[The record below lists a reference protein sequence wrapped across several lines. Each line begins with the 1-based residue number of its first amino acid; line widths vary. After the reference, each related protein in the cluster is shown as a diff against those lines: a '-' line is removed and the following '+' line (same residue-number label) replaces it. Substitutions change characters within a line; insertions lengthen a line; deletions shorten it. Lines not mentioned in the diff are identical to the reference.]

1 MFDSGVRG
9 GKQKHIGSRFGFL
22 NTGES
27 ENRSKES
34 RRKNSDMGS
43 LFGVRDRVAPFKIIK
58 GENWYGVKQIAVE
71 SLLRHW
77 EKGKKNV
84 NAVTTELFSSLNSWD
99 FVEDI
104 DHSLAVEKFV
114 ATPGKK
120 NGVYKGVSKGSFDSR
135 LIPGE

>member
-1 MFDSGVRG
+1 
-9 GKQKHIGSRFGFL
+9 
-22 NTGES
+22 
-27 ENRSKES
+27 
-34 RRKNSDMGS
+34 MGS

-58 GENWYGVKQIAVE
+58 GENWYGLKQIAVE

-114 ATPGKK
+114 ATPGNKM
-120 NGVYKGVSKGSFDSR
+120 GFTRESQR
-135 LIPGE
+135 EALIQD